1 MTDRTVGL
9 EKMMQQCSKPAT
21 VLAVTSGKGGVG
33 KTNIAANLAIC
44 LAASRKRVTL
54 FDADVSLGNLDI
66 IMNLDNK
73 YNISHLIDGQKNIED
88 IIHYG
93 PEGLEIVCGASGLE
107 SLADMTQFNRQ
118 RLLKQLKKLQTR
130 AETIVVDTGAGIGKS
145 VVSFCLAAD
154 DVLVVTTPET
164 TAMTDAYAM
173 IKVLVGNK
181 FAGRMSLVVNMAN
194 TKLEGKKVYKQ
205 ISEVTRRFLNTHIYN
220 AGILLK
226 DEKVGFA
233 VKQRKPVVLC
243 YPKSEIAYSL
253 IALAARL
260 RNSSAARAENDS
272 FFRKVV
278 RSHPKTLRRR
288 MTIQP
293 S

>member
-1 MTDRTVGL
+1 MTEGAVELR
-9 EKMMQQCSKPAT
+9 EMMQECCKPAT

-226 DEKVGFA
+226 DEKVSLA
-233 VKQRKPVVLC
+233 VKQRKPVVLS
-243 YPKSEIAYSL
+243 YPKSEIAYS
-253 IALAARL
+253 IVALAARL
-260 RNSSAARAENDS
+260 RNSSAARAENDN

-278 RSHPKTLRRR
+278 NWFF
-288 MTIQP
+288 
-293 S
+293 

>member
-1 MTDRTVGL
+1 MIDGAVRL
-9 EKMMQQCSKPAT
+9 EKMMEQCCKPAT

-44 LAASRKRVTL
+44 LAVSRKRVTL
-54 FDADVSLGNLDI
+54 FDADVSLGNLDVV
-66 IMNLDNK
+66 MGLDNK
-73 YNISHLIDGQKNIED
+73 YNISHLIDGQKDIED

-93 PEGLEIVCGASGLE
+93 PEGVEVICGASGLE
-107 SLADMTQFNRQ
+107 SLADMTQFHRQ
-118 RLLKQLKKLQTR
+118 RLLKQLKKLQNQ
-130 AETIVVDTGAGIGKS
+130 ADTIVVDTGAGIGKS

-154 DVLVVTTPET
+154 DVLIVTTPEA

-173 IKVLVGNK
+173 IKILAGNK
-181 FAGRMSLVVNMAN
+181 FAGRMSLVVNMASN
-194 TKLEGKKVYKQ
+194 RLEGKKVYKQ

-226 DEKVGFA
+226 DEKVSLA
-233 VKQRKPVVLC
+233 VKQRKPIVLC

-253 IALAARL
+253 VALAARL
-260 RNSSAARAENDS
+260 RNSSAARAENDN

-278 RSHPKTLRRR
+278 NWFF
-288 MTIQP
+288 
-293 S
+293 